1 MNKLLNACVTT
12 SQRNFLFFE
21 VVQFTD
27 GSWDLGILSKFI
39 ISDYLLPFISV
50 IL

>member
-1 MNKLLNACVTT
+1 MCYNVAKK
-12 SQRNFLFFE
+12 FLIFE
-21 VVQFTD
+21 VVQFTV